1 MKPTM
6 IHITH
11 YLAKRL
17 LPFYLLTFLPFNASA
32 QGIPFIR
39 NYTSEEYHGNNMNF
53 DIETDGKGNI
63 LVANFEGLMYY
74 DHAQW
79 RIIRTPGI
87 TRVTVVYRASTNVIW
102 VGGYNYFGKV
112 VVEDNGELN
121 IKRVSEPELFRGEV
135 SEIYEQ
141 GPKLRFIV
149 STGTIYEVNDNKV
162 KVVKEID
169 KDRMKLGMMDV
180 VDIDALEKGNKE
192 LVRSDTVMTE
202 ELGHGL
208 LSILPKNNGLKIAD
222 QNTGKSFS
230 ITDKNGL
237 CSNNVSYMAYDE
249 QGHLWGATTKGV
261 FAMQVPSAYSR
272 FTQNEGLNGEVLSIE
287 KANGT
292 IYVGTDDGLY
302 RLNGQKFEHVT
313 SLKYA
318 CWDLKGSNQE
328 LLAATAEGV
337 FRLFPNGTAK
347 QLSTRTAT
355 ALMEDGQNIY
365 SGEQDGVYLMGPD
378 GQQRRKVS
386 GLENVRKIVKDSKG
400 TIWLQNLYG
409 MVWYK
414 KKGDEIF
421 TNYHSGKKAETMS
434 TIVVTGNEVTVIDA
448 DDTKPFPYPLYSFA
462 DDKGVTWLTNNE
474 GKALYRWKDGKRLGD
489 MELLLFPLHETIIRA
504 LFVNDDQIWLGS
516 DNGLTVIDTSV
527 KDPMLDIHP
536 QLFIRSVVLNSDSV
550 LWGGFGTMP
559 DVLPD
564 LRDSEDDLTFTF
576 SLNYTPIVG
585 KTLYRYRMDDNNWSA
600 WSTATHATFNNIPD
614 YAHTFYVQARDAM
627 NRQSEIVSIKFYIT
641 PPYYKQWY
649 MYLLYTLILI
659 AIVYAIFQLRLRRLE
674 RDKIRLEKVVKDRTA
689 EVVKQKDE
697 IEEKSKRLETAL
709 QELGEAQSELIR
721 QEKMATVGKLTQGL
735 IDRILN
741 PLNYINNFAKLSEG
755 LVKDIKANIN
765 DDKEKMDPE
774 NYEDTIDVLGMLEGN
789 LQKVGEHGQNTT
801 RTLKAMEEMLKDR
814 SGGIV
819 PMNLAAIVRQDEK
832 MLHEYYKNDI
842 AEYGIQVI
850 VDCPEREL
858 TIDGNAEQLSKT
870 IMSLLGNAVYAVVK
884 KAQRL
889 KGFTP
894 TVSLSVK
901 PAADRVQVTI
911 RDNGIGIED
920 TIINKV
926 FDPFFTTK
934 TTGEASG
941 VGLYLSREIIQ
952 NHGGDIQAK
961 SVKDEYSEFT
971 FTLPINKA

>member
-1 MKPTM
+1 MKSK
-6 IHITH
+6 IIQITNN
-11 YLAKRL
+11 LVKRL
-17 LPFYLLTFLPFNASA
+17 LPVYLFTLLPLSASA

-39 NYTSEEYHGNNMNF
+39 NYMPEEYHGNNINF
-53 DIETDGKGNI
+53 DIETDEKGNI

-313 SLKYA
+313 SVKYA

-347 QLSTRTAT
+347 QLSTRTTT

-755 LVKDIKANIN
+755 LVKDIKTNIN